1 MNEKQIIDYVKNHPS
16 GKVKIAL
23 TDIDGVLRGKYIS
36 VDKFLSGLDGHIGFC
51 EVVFGWDSNDLAYD
65 NATFSGWHTG
75 YPDRTARID
84 LSTFRKIPWENEVP
98 FFLCALTGDANYV
111 CPRSVLKKVI
121 EEAKALGFN
130 PYFSQEF
137 EWFNFEETPH
147 SLQEKMF
154 IGLKPLT
161 PGMFGYSI
169 LRSTYRNDFF
179 TDLFELLH
187 KFDIPVE
194 GLHTE
199 TGPGVLEVAIAYSD
213 ILESADRAVLFKT
226 SVKEIAYKHGI
237 MATFMAKWSETLPG
251 CGGHIH
257 QSLWDKKSK
266 HNLFFDDSDKQ
277 KMSATFKSYIAGQL
291 HCLPQILPLIAPTVN
306 SFKRLVPG
314 AWAPTTLTWAVDNRT
329 VALRALPLGSKSA
342 RLETRIVGS
351 DVNPYLAMAAC
362 LASGLYGIKNNL
374 KLQPAT
380 KGNGYLDLSHGVL
393 PANLDTATQAMKNSK
408 IAKELFGNQFVEH
421 FVQTREWEW
430 KQYIKV
436 VTDWEVKRYFE
447 II

>member
-98 FFLCALTGDANYV
+98 FFLCELTGNANYV

-147 SLQEKMF
+147 SLQEKKF
-154 IGLKPLT
+154 TGLKPLT

-179 TDLFELLH
+179 SDLFELLH

-408 IAKELFGNQFVEH
+408 VAKELFGNQFVEH